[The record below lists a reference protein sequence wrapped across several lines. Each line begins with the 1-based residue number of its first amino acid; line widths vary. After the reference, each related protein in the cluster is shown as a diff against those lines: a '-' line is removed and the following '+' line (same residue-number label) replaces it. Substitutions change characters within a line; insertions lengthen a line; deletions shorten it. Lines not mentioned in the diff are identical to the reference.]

1 MAPIILGNPPP
12 LRLNLGQCGKML
24 KLLELASSDADAPET
39 F

>member
-1 MAPIILGNPPP
+1 MPPIFLGNSPP

-24 KLLELASSDADAPET
+24 KLFEVALSEAGAFET